1 MTPLQIAQL
10 ASAVLVVAT
19 PWIVVRIAFRVA
31 HAHIP
36 ALQHP
41 MVWPSAAAWLSGLT
55 LAGVVSIAAAALA
68 VVAPFWLSLA
78 AGLEFVVLS
87 ALALRSLAEIDR
99 VSKSSRELSASLRAA
114 SLDVRRVDHYLP
126 WRWRLG
132 LYALAIVGVA
142 TFAWRL
148 TMPGD
153 GRQLLKP
160 ALLAGAAI
168 VFLWLYET
176 WIHGLVFGPVVT
188 EAADDPGVR
197 GRFIRRIFAM
207 EVALVTGF
215 LAAAHALLDL
225 DWQIHGGSGAA
236 IALSTAVLGI
246 VGCALAVSSDFTR
259 RHYASVRRL

>member
-87 ALALRSLAEIDR
+87 ALAVATRT
-99 VSKSSRELSASLRAA
+99 LRAGY
-114 SLDVRRVDHYLP
+114 R
-126 WRWRLG
+126 
-132 LYALAIVGVA
+132 
-142 TFAWRL
+142 
-148 TMPGD
+148 
-153 GRQLLKP
+153 
-160 ALLAGAAI
+160 
-168 VFLWLYET
+168 
-176 WIHGLVFGPVVT
+176 
-188 EAADDPGVR
+188 R
-197 GRFIRRIFAM
+197 GRDVC
-207 EVALVTGF
+207 VAPDDAG
-215 LAAAHALLDL
+215 
-225 DWQIHGGSGAA
+225 
-236 IALSTAVLGI
+236 
-246 VGCALAVSSDFTR
+246 
-259 RHYASVRRL
+259 